1 MMDDGGPVGVS
12 ICGHQ
17 LGVGERGAEEI
28 SYFAEPEPGPAG
40 LSRSTTACFAFA
52 IASGVV

>member
-12 ICGHQ
+12 IRGHQ
-17 LGVGERGAEEI
+17 LGVGERGAEEN